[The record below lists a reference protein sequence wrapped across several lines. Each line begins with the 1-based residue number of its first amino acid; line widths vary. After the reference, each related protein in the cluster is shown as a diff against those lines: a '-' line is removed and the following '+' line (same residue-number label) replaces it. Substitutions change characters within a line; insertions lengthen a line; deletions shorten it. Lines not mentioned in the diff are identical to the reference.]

1 MTDTKKPMCQI
12 KCLLILLAINIISAI
27 IIGYFKIFQGVLNFE
42 GGFLGFFIVV
52 LSSYYGIKKQLREKN
67 LENPQAK
74 ENNPTKFQK
83 FALGLEM
90 SFNLWRLGGYIVL
103 LGILGLFLYF
113 HLFNGLM
120 FLIGVFVGSLSSAL
134 LRFLKNR

>member
-1 MTDTKKPMCQI
+1 MCQI
-12 KCLLILLAINIISAI
+12 KCLLILLAINIISVI

-67 LENPQAK
+67 LENPQEK

-103 LGILGLFLYF
+103 LGILGLLLYF

-120 FLIGVFVGSLSSAL
+120 FLVGVFVGSLSSAL